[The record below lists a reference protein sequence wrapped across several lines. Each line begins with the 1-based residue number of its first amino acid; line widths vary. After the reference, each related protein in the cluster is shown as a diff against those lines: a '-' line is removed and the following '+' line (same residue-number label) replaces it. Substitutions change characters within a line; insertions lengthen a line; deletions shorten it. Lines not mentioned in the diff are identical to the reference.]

1 MILRILYLFL
11 TFYNVKFCTYKI
23 TTQVLITSLI
33 VAVVEIVN
41 LNVTEQLKTIKLLF
55 HIKRNTKWACTFF
68 SIKENTNLGKGV
80 IFING
85 EGKSSSVE
93 RINKALVL

>member
-1 MILRILYLFL
+1 MFL

-23 TTQVLITSLI
+23 TTPVLITSLI
-33 VAVVEIVN
+33 VAVVEMVK

-55 HIKRNTKWACTFF
+55 RIKRNTKWACKFF
-68 SIKENTNLGKGV
+68 NIKENTNLRKGV

-85 EGKSSSVE
+85 KGKSNSVE
-93 RINKALVL
+93 RINKALVF